1 MKIYNKLRK
10 GYSIAA
16 KSFFCLNWNLN
27 KLFENTIYLIIFISM
42 IHLIVDGPGINPE
55 SAQAQLNRKV
65 DDVIS
70 TIFIAEV
77 LLRILALG
85 FFTSSVPG

>member
-1 MKIYNKLRK
+1 
-10 GYSIAA
+10 
-16 KSFFCLNWNLN
+16 
-27 KLFENTIYLIIFISM
+27 M
-42 IHLIVDGPGINPE
+42 IHLIIDGPGLNPE
-55 SAQAQLNRKV
+55 GAQAHFNRKV
-65 DDVIS
+65 DDIIS

>member
-1 MKIYNKLRK
+1 MYYKFRT

-55 SAQAQLNRKV
+55 GAQAQFNRKV

-85 FFTSSVPG
+85 FFTSSIPG